1 MEKLVANLSSK
12 ITTKRLLGKEYLVAP
27 VAMLVEGVLAGNI
40 GPVLYEEDEILRSV
54 EAWNNKPI
62 TIGHPE
68 NLDGTKASACT
79 PETLERHAVGIILNT
94 KYDKRTKK
102 LKAEAWFD
110 KERLDIVPDAMQV
123 KLALNSG
130 KKMEVSTGLYV
141 DVVRTA
147 GDWNGK
153 PYVGKTTG
161 YRPDHLAILP
171 YDRGACSIEDGAG
184 LLVNKEVTD
193 EEKEELR
200 KEFKDRAE
208 GKVESY
214 KIATFDQLR
223 EIAKEIEKE
232 TLEIGS
238 EWPQGH
244 VVDIFDDSLIFA
256 SNSEEGKYFKENF
269 AKDGETVKLLGNLIE
284 VSRKVS
290 YEPLVTNEKQQMD
303 REELL
308 KHLGD
313 EHKDF
318 VTNMTDAQVGALLKL
333 KAEAPAAPEQPAPQP
348 VVNSLEDILALAPAK
363 DRAVV
368 EQALA
373 TNQKVREDLIA
384 KIVAN
389 KANAFSADELGAF
402 DTPALEKMA
411 ALAFAAN
418 AAQPDPIYAGSPGS
432 APEQPAQPLKLPST
446 L

>member
-110 KERLDIVPDAMQV
+110 KERLDIVPDAMQI

-184 LLVNKEVTD
+184 LLVNKEVPQ
-193 EEKEELR
+193 EPEQ
-200 KEFKDRAE
+200 A
-208 GKVESY
+208 VE
-214 KIATFDQLR
+214 IPPNA
-223 EIAKEIEKE
+223 
-232 TLEIGS
+232 LEVGS

-389 KANAFSADELGAF
+389 KANAFTADELGAF

-418 AAQPDPIYAGSPGS
+418 ATQPDPIYAGSPGS

>member
-184 LLVNKEVTD
+184 LLVNKEVPQEPEPTVNSES
-193 EEKEELR
+193 EEIPPGIIR
-200 KEFKDRAE
+200 
-208 GKVESY
+208 V
-214 KIATFDQLR
+214 
-223 EIAKEIEKE
+223 
-232 TLEIGS
+232 GS
-238 EWPQGH
+238 EWPQGK
-244 VVDIFDDSLIFA
+244 VAAVLDDALVFA
-256 SNSEEGKYFKENF
+256 VNSDGEQFVITKYFKENF

-284 VSRKVS
+284 VRPQLN

-389 KANAFSADELGAF
+389 KANAFTADELGAF